1 MHTLCSW
8 QIRAIIRGYFRRNRD
23 MWSATRWQTYN
34 LMCCSMADLKSAGI
48 YKPTDLITFPWE
60 EEEETAESATLDDKE
75 IAQLRQKM
83 RDYNAKVEAE
93 RKAKENNE
101 STQ

>member
-1 MHTLCSW
+1 
-8 QIRAIIRGYFRRNRD
+8 

>member
-1 MHTLCSW
+1 
-8 QIRAIIRGYFRRNRD
+8 

-60 EEEETAESATLDDKE
+60 EEEETVESATLDDKE

-83 RDYNAKVEAE
+83 RDYNAKVDAE
-93 RKAKENNE
+93 RKAKENND